1 MVLIEDSW
9 YPWRGVPEGEFI
21 SVSSTTRNL
30 QSDNYIGKMT
40 LALQMSHQPPLH
52 SSTLCPETMPTEQP
66 SANDLVSCGGLPS
79 GRKCT
84 DMRRQM
90 LNLVVSYIF
99 HWKTVK
105 WPVSCFWAFIMRP
118 LAQWFQACCKHIR
131 IYCEDLKNTDA
142 QARPHTR

>member
-1 MVLIEDSW
+1 MTPKSTRLGPFSTDGFNRRLVISLEGC
-9 YPWRGVPEGEFI
+9 PRGGII
-21 SVSSTTRNL
+21 SVTGTTRNL

-52 SSTLCPETMPTEQP
+52 ASTLCPETMPTEQP

-84 DMRRQM
+84 DMRRQI

-99 HWKTVK
+99 H
-105 WPVSCFWAFIMRP
+105 
-118 LAQWFQACCKHIR
+118 
-131 IYCEDLKNTDA
+131 
-142 QARPHTR
+142 